1 MKVLVTGA
9 TGFLGKRL
17 VELLVERGDEVRA
30 LALPQED
37 ISNMEQK
44 QRIEIVEG
52 DITDPATV
60 ARATKGVQR
69 IYHLAARTGPWGA
82 AEEVYRSINV
92 AGLANILHASHT
104 HNIERLIHVSSTTV
118 YGHHLQGLIT
128 EEHCYRAEDNPYS
141 RSKIAGER
149 LLADLSKDLQ
159 VPVVTIR
166 PGWIYGPGDS
176 ASFGR
181 LVAQIE
187 TRRAFLFGSGQNIV
201 PIVYVDDVAQ
211 SLILAGDAGKHAI
224 GQSYTIVNDQRV
236 TQFEYLNTI
245 AQALQVPSISQ
256 KVPLTL
262 LMILGRS
269 SEKLWKLAGRQTT
282 SPPPI
287 TTYGITLLGCDQRFS
302 IEKARRELGYQPAFD
317 VQRGVA
323 AGMQWYLA
331 SKYKHVYRLSKRTR

>member
-9 TGFLGKRL
+9 TGFLGQRL
-17 VELLVERGDEVRA
+17 VEILVKCGEDVRA
-30 LALPQED
+30 LVLPAED
-37 ISNMEQK
+37 ISNMPQK
-44 QRIEIVEG
+44 QRIEIIKG
-52 DITDPATV
+52 DITDPTAV
-60 ARATKGVQR
+60 ERATKGVQR

-82 AEEVYRSINV
+82 EERYRFINV
-92 AGLANILHASHT
+92 GGLANILHASHT
-104 HNIERLIHVSSTTV
+104 HNVERLIHVSSTTV

-149 LLADLSKDLQ
+149 LLANLSKDLR

-187 TRRAFLFGSGQNIV
+187 TGRAFLFGSGQNIV
-201 PIVYVDDVAQ
+201 PLVYVDDVVQ

-224 GQSYTIVNDQRV
+224 GQCYTIVNDQRI

-245 AQALQVPSISQ
+245 AQALQVPPIVQ
-256 KVPLTL
+256 KVPLTM
-262 LMILGRS
+262 LMALGRS
-269 SEKLWKLAGRQTT
+269 AEKLWKLAGRQVG

-302 IEKARRELGYQPAFD
+302 IEKARRELSYQPAFD
-317 VQRGVA
+317 VHQGVA
-323 AGMQWYLA
+323 AGIQWYLA
-331 SKYKHVYRLSKRTR
+331 SKYSPRMN